1 MWFDL
6 GIGVVEWDCRRG
18 KWNDGEDGVK
28 TGFEVLLIP
37 WICYSLQLLA
47 LTVNGIVSIV

>member
-1 MWFDL
+1 M
-6 GIGVVEWDCRRG
+6 
-18 KWNDGEDGVK
+18 K

-37 WICYSLQLLA
+37 WISYSLQLSA